1 MQFVTAYSESVRKGS
16 KQAIKGPSM
25 TEPDNAMSIP
35 EIIARFTRGVGIP
48 VQQRPWTTN
57 DGTRED
63 VEGFAEVEGS
73 DIVVKEVEDPK
84 PADPAPA
91 PAPAEPKPADPAPA
105 PAGA

>member
-1 MQFVTAYSESVRKGS
+1 
-16 KQAIKGPSM
+16 M

-48 VQQRPWTTN
+48 VQQHAWTTS

-63 VEGFAEVEGS
+63 VEDFADLPGG
-73 DIVVKEVEDPK
+73 DIVSKEVEDP
-84 PADPAPA
+84 APA
-91 PAPAEPKPADPAPA
+91 PSPDPAPA